1 MDVGLNV
8 GQRLVAISVLPKE
21 GNFVTIRMIRT
32 LISKLGLSAEEITS
46 FEVAEVDGEVRW
58 NDKGSVP
65 KSVSFADAE
74 IDLIKKSLKKLDE
87 ENKLNQDT
95 FLIYEKFCA

>member
-1 MDVGLNV
+1 MEVKLNV
-8 GQRLVAISVLPKE
+8 GERLVTISVLPKE

-32 LISKLGLSAEEITS
+32 LISRLGLSAEEIKS
-46 FEVAEVDGEVRW
+46 YEVAEVDGNVRW
-58 NDKGSVP
+58 NANGSLSQPFV
-65 KSVSFADAE
+65 FADAE

-95 FLIYEKFCA
+95 FLVYEKFCS